1 MKRTPLAKTGSSE
14 TSLIKVEIQ
23 YVVREIVIARDGGC
37 IFRDLHYDGMPE
49 CNGYRNDGRLILQA
63 DHLITRANAATYAE
77 PRLIVCVCKGHHGWK
92 KWHEREY
99 NAVVRTLL
107 PPSRVKLWDDCER
120 DSWKPNRGA
129 AYNWP
134 VTLAALKQEWR
145 GMQ

>member
-1 MKRTPLAKTGSSE
+1 MKQTPLAKTGSNE
-14 TSLIKVEIQ
+14 TPLIKVEIQ

-37 IFRDLHYDGMPE
+37 IFRHLHFDGMPE

-107 PPSRVKLWDDCER
+107 PPARVKL
-120 DSWKPNRGA
+120 
-129 AYNWP
+129 
-134 VTLAALKQEWR
+134 
-145 GMQ
+145 